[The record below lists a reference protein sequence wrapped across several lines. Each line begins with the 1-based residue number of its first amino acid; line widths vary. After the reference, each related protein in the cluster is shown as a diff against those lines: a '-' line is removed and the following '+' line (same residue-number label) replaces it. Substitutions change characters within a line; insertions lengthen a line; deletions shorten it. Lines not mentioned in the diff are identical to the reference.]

1 MKHQP
6 FETWLFET
14 ADLSLDQY
22 KELEEHLVLCKRCST
37 LAAAWREVEER
48 IQTTSCA
55 TPAPGFSNRWVS
67 RMAHNRRLISQ
78 RQINGILLSMSCALV
93 LVSILFG
100 AQLLPLLEPMFPIIV
115 EGFNK
120 IVNIIVHYN
129 LIWEILDV
137 MGGIIL
143 EGVPMVFQ
151 VILPLAFAG
160 ALALWIVSLYRLDYQ
175 IERKEK

>member
-1 MKHQP
+1 
-6 FETWLFET
+6 
-14 ADLSLDQY
+14 
-22 KELEEHLVLCKRCST
+22 
-37 LAAAWREVEER
+37 
-48 IQTTSCA
+48 
-55 TPAPGFSNRWVS
+55 
-67 RMAHNRRLISQ
+67 
-78 RQINGILLSMSCALV
+78 MSCALV

-143 EGVPMVFQ
+143 EGIPMVFQ